1 MADYQFNTDLGPKGQ
16 QGTSLGDLINTAR
29 GVQAYQQSQEANP
42 LAIERARLELQ
53 QAQQMN
59 PLAAQR
65 ARMEIEQRQKLNPL
79 EAEKA
84 AMEVEQLKKT
94 NPLAVREKTAQ
105 AGMAELGLSSAQN
118 DKLYGLAAG
127 VLNDPRLK
135 SDNPSE
141 VMGALYEAKQRG
153 STFGLP
159 NQIVDGVFNPLFQLA
174 KDKPTAV
181 KQSLTNI
188 VQSRVPAEVQ
198 NAMQIGGV
206 VKINGVDYQYSAAN
220 GRLEEIGAK
229 PAPKP
234 VADETKKSSA
244 EQTKPTTGLVP
255 IDAPVSGLQM
265 NTQQTERYNMGQKDF
280 ENANERQVISKDSA
294 LAAQQIKKTLRE
306 AAGSKPTQIVRQA
319 GQAFFGNPE
328 LDTLVKNLAEQ
339 QIRQAKLM
347 GLKSVSAEDDLKKA
361 NGSENITAEALAH
374 IVDRAEAMNLAA
386 DKYNQA
392 LTKMQAK
399 YGKQNAYI
407 HNDNFQRAWSNNYDP
422 VAFLVQN
429 INASNIPKKE
439 KETAIDY
446 YTSGMSQKQLD
457 DLAVKM
463 KNLKRLERGD
473 F

>member
-1 MADYQFNTDLGPKGQ
+1 MPEYQFNTDLGPKGQ
-16 QGTSLGDLINTAR
+16 QGTSLGDLVNTAR
-29 GVQAYQQSQEANP
+29 GVQAYQQSQELNP
-42 LAIERARLELQ
+42 LAIERSRLELQ

-59 PLAAQR
+59 PLALQQK
-65 ARMEIEQRQKLNPL
+65 RMEIEQANKMNP
-79 EAEKA
+79 
-84 AMEVEQLKKT
+84 Q
-94 NPLAVREKTAQ
+94 AVRTATAQ
-105 AGMAELGLSSAQN
+105 AGSAELNLSSAQTE
-118 DKLYGLAAG
+118 KLYGLAGG

-135 SDNPSE
+135 SKDPHE
-141 VMGALYEAKQRG
+141 VMGALYEAKQRA
-153 STFGLP
+153 STYGIP
-159 NQIVDGVFNPLFQLA
+159 KEAVDGVFSPLFETAQ
-174 KDKPTAV
+174 KKPDAV
-181 KQSLTNI
+181 KQALNNI
-188 VQSRVPAEVQ
+188 VQSRLPAESQTALQV
-198 NAMQIGGV
+198 GGTV
-206 VKINGVDYQYSAAN
+206 EINGVKYQYAPASGKLEPLGATAA
-220 GRLEEIGAK
+220 
-229 PAPKP
+229 P
-234 VADETKKSSA
+234 VAPNAPNPSNASA
-244 EQTKPTTGLVP
+244 VPTTTKPTTGLVS

-265 NTQQTERYNMGQKDF
+265 NTQQTERYNLGQKDF
-280 ENANERQVISKDSA
+280 ESANERQVISKDSA

-446 YTSGMSQKQLD
+446 YTNGMSQKQLD

>member
-1 MADYQFNTDLGPKGQ
+1 MPDYQFNTDLGPKGQ
-16 QGTSLGDLINTAR
+16 QGTSLSDLINTAR
-29 GVQAYQQSQEANP
+29 GVQAYQQAQEANP
-42 LAIERARLELQ
+42 LQLQ
-53 QAQQMN
+53 K
-59 PLAAQR
+59 
-65 ARMEIEQRQKLNPL
+65 ARMEIEQATKLNPL
-79 EAEKA
+79 AVQEAQMKI
-84 AMEVEQLKKT
+84 EQAQKV
-94 NPLAVREKTAQ
+94 NPLAVREKAAQ
-105 AGMAELGLSSAQN
+105 AGTAELGLSSAQN

-234 VADETKKSSA
+234 VADETKKPSA

-280 ENANERQVISKDSA
+280 ESANERQVISRDSA
-294 LAAQQIKKTLRE
+294 LAAQQIKKTLKE
-306 AAGSKPTQIVRQA
+306 AAGSKPGQIVRQA

-339 QIRQAKLM
+339 QNRQAKLM
-347 GLKSVSAEDDLKKA
+347 NLKSVSAEDDLKKA

-446 YTSGMSQKQLD
+446 YTSGMSQKQID